1 MCYAAVWAHNTLYY
15 TPHIYAVRNVAA
27 CDCEYV
33 IKRMSIIVHYSFMGC
48 VKVLL
53 ITIFFWQILA
63 VITIYRPYQKK
74 KKTIYRQTR
83 IDE

>member
-1 MCYAAVWAHNTLYY
+1 MWQRVY
-15 TPHIYAVRNVAA
+15 
-27 CDCEYV
+27 CEYV

-74 KKTIYRQTR
+74 KKKTIYCRTHN
-83 IDE
+83 DE